1 MLSQKQL
8 DELRRSRGQSRNR
21 LGKAMELATLTQVQ
35 LAEGTGLTQSYISRI
50 KNGRYDDLSGD
61 TMRALANFFG
71 CSLDDLF
78 PASRE
83 ERVSA

>member
-1 MLSQKQL
+1 MLSTKQL
-8 DELRRSRGQSRNR
+8 DELRRSRGANRNR
-21 LGKAMELATLTQVQ
+21 LGKAMELAGTTQVQ
-35 LAEGTGLTQSYISRI
+35 LAEATGLTQSYISRI

-61 TMRALANFFG
+61 TMRSLVAFFG

>member
-1 MLSQKQL
+1 MLNEKAL
-8 DELRRSRGQSRNR
+8 RDLRRTDVGRNR
-21 LGKAMELATLTQVQ
+21 LGRAMELAKVTQVQ
-35 LAEGTGLTQSYISRI
+35 LAEATGLTQSYISRI

-61 TMRALANFFG
+61 TMRALSGFFG

-78 PASRE
+78 PASRD

>member
-1 MLSQKQL
+1 VLSTKQL

-21 LGKAMELATLTQVQ
+21 LGKAMELASVTQVQ
-35 LAEGTGLTQSYISRI
+35 LAEATGLTQSYISRI

-61 TMRALANFFG
+61 TMRALSKFFG
-71 CSLDDLF
+71 CALDDLF

-83 ERVSA
+83 ERVPA